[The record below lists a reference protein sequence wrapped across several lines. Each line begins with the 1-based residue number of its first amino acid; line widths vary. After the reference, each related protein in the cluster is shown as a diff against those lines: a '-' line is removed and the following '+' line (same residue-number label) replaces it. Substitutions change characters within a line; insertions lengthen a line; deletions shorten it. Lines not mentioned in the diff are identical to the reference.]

1 MKIPDSS
8 LKPSKQSWRSLI
20 LSLSLSAM
28 CFLVVFGV
36 FQASRIV
43 LDTDVPYVVAEGISM
58 HPNINNGDIIVF
70 RGVEPE
76 EVGVGDIII
85 FNVPEELKEELPPRV
100 THRVVDVKLTQVGLV
115 FRTKGDNAPLD
126 SWEVHEEKVLGR
138 MVMRIPYVGIF
149 ILLAKTPLGIVVL
162 VGIFLLLSFVGRK
175 PGNEAEI

>member
-1 MKIPDSS
+1 MEMPDSS
-8 LKPSKQSWRSLI
+8 LMPSKQNWRSLAVG
-20 LSLSLSAM
+20 LSICVM

-43 LDTDVPYVVAEGISM
+43 LDTDVPFVVAEGISM
-58 HPNINNGDIIVF
+58 YPNINNGDIVIF

-76 EVGVGDIII
+76 EVEVGDVII

-100 THRVVDVKLTQVGLV
+100 THRVINVKPTQVGFV

-138 MVMRIPYVGIF
+138 MVTRIPYIGIF
-149 ILLAKTPLGIVVL
+149 ILLAKTPVGVVVL
-162 VGIFLLLSFVGRK
+162 VGVFLLLSYVGKK
-175 PGNEAEI
+175 PRNEAEI